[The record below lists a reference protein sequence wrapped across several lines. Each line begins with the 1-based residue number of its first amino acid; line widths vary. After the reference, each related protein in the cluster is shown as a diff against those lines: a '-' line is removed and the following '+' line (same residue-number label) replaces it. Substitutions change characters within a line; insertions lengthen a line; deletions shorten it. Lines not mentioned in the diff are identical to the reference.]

1 MDSLE
6 RCRILCGISEDNTK
20 KLGLLSVLLEK
31 AREDIEAFCRDTFIE
46 PLTNNEGII
55 TGYADVFPKQLKNV
69 QEDLAIQRFR
79 KLGAEGESSYTLADE
94 SVTFDDPLP
103 VSVEKKLYP
112 YRQLFP
118 RSYTLDDPVG
128 EYKEG

>member
-6 RCRILCGISEDNTK
+6 RCRILCGISED
-20 KLGLLSVLLEK
+20 
-31 AREDIEAFCRDTFIE
+31 IEA
-46 PLTNNEGII
+46 LTNDDGII

-118 RSYTLDDPVG
+118 RSYTLEDPVG
-128 EYKEG
+128 GYKEG

>member
-46 PLTNNEGII
+46 AFTN
-55 TGYADVFPKQLKNV
+55 
-69 QEDLAIQRFR
+69 
-79 KLGAEGESSYTLADE
+79 DE
-94 SVTFDDPLP
+94 SITFDDPLP

-128 EYKEG
+128 GYKEG

>member
-46 PLTNNEGII
+46 EGK
-55 TGYADVFPKQLKNV
+55 DVFPTQLKSV

-79 KLGAEGESSYTLADE
+79 KRGAEGQSSYSLADE
-94 SVTFDDPLP
+94 SVTFDDPIP
-103 VSVEKKLYP
+103 VSVEKRLYP
-112 YRQLFP
+112 YRRLFP
-118 RSYTLDDPVG
+118 R
-128 EYKEG
+128 E

>member
-1 MDSLE
+1 M
-6 RCRILCGISEDNTK
+6 RA
-20 KLGLLSVLLEK
+20 LLQ
-31 AREDIEAFCRDTFIE
+31 D
-46 PLTNNEGII
+46 
-55 TGYADVFPKQLKNV
+55 KQLKNV

-94 SVTFDDPLP
+94 SITFDDPLP

-128 EYKEG
+128 GYKEG

>member
-20 KLGLLSVLLEK
+20 KLGLLRVLLEK

-46 PLTNNEGII
+46 
-55 TGYADVFPKQLKNV
+55 LKNV

-128 EYKEG
+128 GYKEG